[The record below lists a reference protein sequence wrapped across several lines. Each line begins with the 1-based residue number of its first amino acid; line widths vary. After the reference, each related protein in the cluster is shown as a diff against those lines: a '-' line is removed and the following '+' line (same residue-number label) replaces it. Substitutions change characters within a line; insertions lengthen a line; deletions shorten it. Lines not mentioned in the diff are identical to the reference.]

1 MTPDTTPTGP
11 AAPTAAPEPSPRVS
25 DPKELLLGYLDH
37 YRGVLLAKV
46 AGLTEEQLGS
56 SRLPSGWTPL
66 QLLWHLQR
74 VERRLMI
81 WGFLSEDVP
90 DPWDDHRQDGRWTV
104 PEGLTVAEVTRL
116 FRDQAERTR
125 AIVTAADLAD
135 TAPAGGRFPREEEA
149 PTLGWILHHL
159 LQEYARHAGHLDIV
173 RELADG
179 GTGETGV

>member
-1 MTPDTTPTGP
+1 MTSDRTSDRTPGV
-11 AAPTAAPEPSPRVS
+11 AAEPSPRLS

-90 DPWDDHRQDGRWTV
+90 DPWDDHLKDGRWTV

-116 FRDQAERTR
+116 FREQAARTH

-135 TAPAGGRFPREEEA
+135 VAPAGGRGRYQREEEA

-179 GTGETGV
+179 RTGENGV